1 MIRGAATRWSGPP
14 ARRLRTT
21 TSARSR
27 PSAPSARSSTL
38 ARQRGAGRL
47 GATRPRWKY
56 RRTRRRTR
64 RWTVAEELRFFLR
77 TAAYTAVIGVL
88 YWIVSYEWAGSVMLA
103 FVAVA
108 TGLVVVVFFT
118 AVRATRGGP
127 SGGAGG
133 ALRRAGSAVALP
145 VGFAGARGA
154 AGAEPLSAGLEPI

>member
-1 MIRGAATRWSGPP
+1 CRMVHGAATRWSGPP

-47 GATRPRWKY
+47 GAIRPRW
-56 RRTRRRTR
+56 RSPRTRRRTR
-64 RWTVAEELRFFLR
+64 RWTLAEELRFFLR

-118 AVRATRGGP
+118 AVRATRGPLADDRDGALWRTGLALARLVGFAEP
-127 SGGAGG
+127 RGAGG
-133 ALRRAGSAVALP
+133 G
-145 VGFAGARGA
+145 G
-154 AGAEPLSAGLEPI
+154 

>member
-1 MIRGAATRWSGPP
+1 MIHGAATRWSGPP

-47 GATRPRWKY
+47 GATRPRWRS

-64 RWTVAEELRFFLR
+64 RWTLAEELRFFLR

-118 AVRATRGGP
+118 DVRATR
-127 SGGAGG
+127 SRLVCVAVVV
-133 ALRRAGSAVALP
+133 LRRVWS
-145 VGFAGARGA
+145 
-154 AGAEPLSAGLEPI
+154 S